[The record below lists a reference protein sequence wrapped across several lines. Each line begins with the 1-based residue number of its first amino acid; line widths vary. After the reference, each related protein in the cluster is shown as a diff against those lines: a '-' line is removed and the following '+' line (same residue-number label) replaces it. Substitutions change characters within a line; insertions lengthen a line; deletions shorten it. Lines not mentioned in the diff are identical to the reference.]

1 METID
6 VLDLITAK
14 LNELE
19 GIEFARDAWENEA
32 PDQYGVVEMSGV
44 PTVYYADGH
53 PTDCIYQVLVTLYV
67 TGANDEWAG
76 KVTEKLMALESANPW
91 LDLSCRLTEHTYL
104 FDINKVRWA
113 FSVRVWA
120 PLVREG

>member
-19 GIEFARDAWENEA
+19 GIVFARDAWENKA
-32 PDQYGVVEMSGV
+32 PDQYGVVEMSGA
-44 PTVYYADGH
+44 PLVYYADGH
-53 PTDCIYQVLVTLYV
+53 PTDCIYQVQVTLYV

-76 KVTEKLMALESANPW
+76 KVTGKLMELEAANPW
-91 LDLSCRLTEHTYL
+91 LDLSCRLTGHQYL
-104 FDINKVRWA
+104 FDINRVQWV
-113 FSVRVWA
+113 FSVRAGA